1 MSTTPRA
8 DTAPSPDTSCS
19 GPSFKWDASAAS
31 MEQAQQLQQL
41 QPLLLQQPLQLQ
53 QKHHN
58 LPNVK
63 IVINTL
69 WTSKPCELTNE
80 KSEFDGIFA
89 SLCY

>member
-8 DTAPSPDTSCS
+8 ATAPSPDTSCS
-19 GPSFKWDASAAS
+19 GQSFKWDASAAS
-31 MEQAQQLQQL
+31 MEQAQQLL
-41 QPLLLQQPLQLQ
+41 LPPLLQQPLQLKLQ
-53 QKHHN
+53 LHH
-58 LPNVK
+58 LVDVK

-89 SLCY
+89 ALCY